1 MPDTVSSAAPPRR
14 LSRRAALRPDRLL
27 AALPPFEPPPP
38 AGLRAP
44 DAAVLQGGDPALPP
58 LSVIVYN
65 RLAFGPRPGDLAA
78 FNALGGNDD
87 ARLTSWVDSQLN
99 PNGIS
104 DTNCDNLLAG
114 AGLPSLNKSLP
125 QLWADYYVGNQGRT
139 QPINDIREAT
149 MLRAVYSKRQL
160 KEVLADFWHN
170 HFSVYAWDYGYA
182 SATWVHYDR
191 DVIRANLLGNFRT
204 MLGSVTKS
212 TAMLYY
218 LDNYINQVAGFN
230 ENFARECHELHTL
243 GAENYLGVVNPLTV
257 PKENGVAIGY
267 CDNDV
272 YEAARCFTGWR
283 VNNGYWG
290 APGNDGSFYYQDGWH
305 DKANKLYMGQ
315 YLPSSQASDPLK
327 DGNDVLD
334 LLANHPGTARFI
346 ARKLCC
352 RLISDDP
359 PQSIV
364 DAAAAVFSA
373 NTNAGDQLKKVVR
386 AICLSAEFKAAWGQ
400 KFKRPFE
407 AAAGMLRA
415 TNADCSNPDNS
426 FWWYYE
432 SAGQPLFAR
441 RSPDGYPDN
450 KSVWANTTALMQRWR
465 FANILVRDDLGNV
478 TVNLLGQ
485 MPGGLTTPNQIADFW
500 IARLLGRAMDPAA
513 NRQEI
518 VRFIAQGVGY
528 DNPLA
533 AQDIA
538 DRLPH
543 MVALILMAPDFQWR

>member
-1 MPDTVSSAAPPRR
+1 MPDSVPPASAPPRR

-27 AALPPFEPPPP
+27 AALPPLEPPPP

-44 DAAVLQGGDPALPP
+44 ETTLVQGGDPALPP

-65 RLAFGPRPGDLAA
+65 RLAFGPRPGNLAA
-78 FNALGGNDD
+78 FNALAGNDD
-87 ARLTSWVDSQLN
+87 ARLTSWVDTQLN
-99 PNGIS
+99 PNAINDS
-104 DTNCDNLLAG
+104 ACDNLIA
-114 AGLPSLNKSLP
+114 AANLPSLNKSLT
-125 QLWADYYVGNQGRT
+125 QLWADHYTGNQSRT
-139 QPINDIREAT
+139 QPISDVRTAT
-149 MLRAVYSKRQL
+149 FLRAVHSNRQL
-160 KEVLADFWHN
+160 KEVLVDFWHN

-191 DVIRANLLGNFRT
+191 DVIRANALGNFRT
-204 MLGSVTKS
+204 MLGSVARS
-212 TAMLYY
+212 PAMLYY

-243 GAENYLGVVNPLTV
+243 GAENYMGVVNPLTV
-257 PKENGVAIGY
+257 PQEGGIAIGY

-290 APGNDGSFYYQDGWH
+290 APANDGSFYYQDGWH

-315 YLPSSQASDPLK
+315 YYVANQAPMV
-327 DGNDVLD
+327 DGEDVLD

-346 ARKLCC
+346 ARKLCR

-364 DAAAAVFSA
+364 DAAAAEFSA
-373 NTNAGDQLKKVVR
+373 NTAAGDQIKKVVR
-386 AICLSAEFKAAWGQ
+386 AIILSDEFKETWGQ
-400 KFKRPFE
+400 KVKRPFE
-407 AAAGMLRA
+407 AAAGILRA
-415 TNADCSNPDNS
+415 TNTPFTNPNNS
-426 FWWYYE
+426 YWYYYE
-432 SAGQPLFAR
+432 SAGQPLFSR
-441 RSPDGYPDN
+441 RSPDGYPDL

-465 FANILVRDDLGNV
+465 FANVLVQGYLGNV
-478 TVNLLGQ
+478 TVNLLSQ
-485 MPGGLTTPNQIADFW
+485 MPGGINTPNGIVDFW
-500 IARLLGRAMDPAA
+500 IDRLLGRPMDPAA
-513 NRQEI
+513 NRQA
-518 VRFIAQGVGY
+518 VFDFMAQGRGGDSVL
-528 DNPLA
+528 PA
-533 AQDIA
+533 EQIT